1 MTNKKEWGDRTIAFA
16 VMIQSLLL
24 VMQTIMIGYYHM
36 DAEDTTI
43 YRVILT
49 AIPMVA
55 AMIIAFARKP
65 FRFISGFVVVCLLL
79 LYTIAVFPD
88 NTPFVIKQGT
98 RFLLPVVVPSFLCL
112 TVVYDYKIV
121 ERTLYVISWF
131 TMVLVLFYII
141 GFFSGRVSFTVY
153 DMAFSFAC
161 VLPFV
166 SLYSH
171 RKYYDWI
178 ACTVLF
184 VLVVAVGARGSA
196 MCMIIYV
203 IVDLF
208 QHKSKWRIPTLLLI
222 VFFIVSLPLLNNWLD
237 SIGISSRS
245 LNMLLNGDITSDSG
259 RSTIRSYFINKL
271 IEHPFIG
278 IGLFGDRLYEDVAY
292 CHNIVLEIV
301 LDFGIILG
309 GGFVIIGVIKLIT
322 LYCRSDSE
330 NRNRIVRYFCALVIP
345 FMTSGSY
352 LINSDFAIFLG
363 LCFLISKQHKA
374 QLNDSVA

>member
-88 NTPFVIKQGT
+88 NTPFVINQGT

-309 GGFVIIGVIKLIT
+309 GAFVIIGVIKLIT

>member
-79 LYTIAVFPD
+79 LYTIAVFLD
-88 NTPFVIKQGT
+88 NTPFVINQGT

-309 GGFVIIGVIKLIT
+309 GAFVIIGVIKLIT

>member
-1 MTNKKEWGDRTIAFA
+1 
-16 VMIQSLLL
+16 
-24 VMQTIMIGYYHM
+24 
-36 DAEDTTI
+36 
-43 YRVILT
+43 
-49 AIPMVA
+49 
-55 AMIIAFARKP
+55 MIIAFARKP

-88 NTPFVIKQGT
+88 NTPFVINQGT

-309 GGFVIIGVIKLIT
+309 GAFVIIGVIKLIT